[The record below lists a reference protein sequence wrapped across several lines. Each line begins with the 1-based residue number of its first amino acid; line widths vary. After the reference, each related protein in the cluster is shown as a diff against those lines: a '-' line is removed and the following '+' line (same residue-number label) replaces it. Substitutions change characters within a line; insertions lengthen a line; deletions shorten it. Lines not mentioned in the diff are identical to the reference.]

1 MGKFIFKQ
9 TPTGFKFD
17 LKNDE
22 GATVATSE
30 VYSTEAACKNGIESV
45 RKCSGGEIENQTVEG
60 YETKKHP
67 KFEVYADKAGDFRY
81 RLKAGNG
88 QIVATGGVGY
98 KTVGEVVAVAEC
110 VKAIAADAPIE
121 NA

>member
-9 TPTGFKFD
+9 TATGFKFD

-22 GATVATSE
+22 GTTVATSE
-30 VYSTEAACKNGIESV
+30 VYSTEAACKNGIESAK
-45 RKCSGGEIENQTVEG
+45 KCSVGEIENQTVEG

-67 KFEVYADKAGDFRY
+67 KFEVYTDKAGEFRY
-81 RLKAGNG
+81 RLKAVNG

-98 KTVGEVVAVAEC
+98 KTVGEAVAVAEC
-110 VKAIAADAPIE
+110 VKAIAAGAPVVTE
-121 NA
+121 

>member
-9 TPTGFKFD
+9 TATGFKFD

-22 GATVATSE
+22 GTTVATSE

-45 RKCSGGEIENQTVEG
+45 KKCSVGEIENQTVEG

-67 KFEVYADKAGDFRY
+67 KFEVYTDKAGEFRY
-81 RLKAGNG
+81 RLKAVNG

-98 KTVGEVVAVAEC
+98 KTVGEAVAVAEC
-110 VKAIAADAPIE
+110 VKAIAAGAPVVTE
-121 NA
+121 